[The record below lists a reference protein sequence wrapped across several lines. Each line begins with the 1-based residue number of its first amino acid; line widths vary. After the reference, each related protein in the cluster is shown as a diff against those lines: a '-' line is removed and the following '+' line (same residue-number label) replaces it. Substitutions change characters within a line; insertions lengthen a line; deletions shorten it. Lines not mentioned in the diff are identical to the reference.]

1 MTCRLDLMKRR
12 WMTHHSSACISVLTV
27 LAHLVGNFKQI
38 NMELLAFKLN
48 KVRSKWKVVSGDDDV
63 SIAPTKHRK
72 WVTQLVWT
80 VQSSC
85 KNRFV
90 FCVFTHKGSLM
101 SSYKRFT
108 TLPLNIK
115 RSELDSKPP
124 KTLAKP
130 YNYPPQDKEK
140 KKGRKKRIR

>member
-1 MTCRLDLMKRR
+1 
-12 WMTHHSSACISVLTV
+12 
-27 LAHLVGNFKQI
+27 
-38 NMELLAFKLN
+38 
-48 KVRSKWKVVSGDDDV
+48 
-63 SIAPTKHRK
+63 
-72 WVTQLVWT
+72 
-80 VQSSC
+80 
-85 KNRFV
+85 
-90 FCVFTHKGSLM
+90 M

>member
-1 MTCRLDLMKRR
+1 
-12 WMTHHSSACISVLTV
+12 
-27 LAHLVGNFKQI
+27 
-38 NMELLAFKLN
+38 
-48 KVRSKWKVVSGDDDV
+48 VVSGDDDV
-63 SIAPTKHRK
+63 SIALTEHRK
-72 WVTQLVWT
+72 WVTQLAWT

-101 SSYKRFT
+101 SSYQRFT
-108 TLPLNIK
+108 KLPLKIK

-130 YNYPPQDKEK
+130 YNYPPQDIK
-140 KKGRKKRIR
+140 KKGQKKIR